1 MMCLG
6 GYSTIFISKAFITF
20 MGLDYSSFQYLLNKF
35 SPLYHRY
42 SPYSVN
48 GKIVTVRDSGLRS
61 GRPHS
66 LGPADCRFSS
76 QVYEN
81 YGILFTLQMVFGA
94 SHSVL
99 CLFLKFSIRLL
110 FRVLKEEVDA
120 RVELPS
126 AEEVVEYQE
135 VVCSNF
141 PALDGAWCVM
151 DGLKISI
158 QKVEMSQ
165 PRMPAI
171 MVGFIATSLVTCW
184 FFHHWEV

>member
-1 MMCLG
+1 
-6 GYSTIFISKAFITF
+6 
-20 MGLDYSSFQYLLNKF
+20 
-35 SPLYHRY
+35 
-42 SPYSVN
+42 
-48 GKIVTVRDSGLRS
+48 
-61 GRPHS
+61 
-66 LGPADCRFSS
+66 
-76 QVYEN
+76 
-81 YGILFTLQMVFGA
+81 MVFGA

-126 AEEVVEYQE
+126 AEDVVEYQE

-141 PALDGAWCVM
+141 SALDGAWCVM
-151 DGLKISI
+151 DGLKIPI